1 MNKISAPASE
11 IGPGWTQEVVRRTKK
26 GSTSKSDRFY
36 ISPQGKRIRSWAE
49 VLPHV
54 SKIGGDSLS
63 GGGSSGKSAAS
74 SSSMI
79 DTTSESW
86 WFDHDAS
93 ILRGVES
100 FGASTKTMSMIKKKV
115 LAPAAAT
122 HSPKEMEERYKY
134 LMGLVGHTDNDSAT
148 LDDQNKW
155 KLPGQRGRSWLA
167 GVNQKR
173 KQYYTMNDGQQAAKK
188 AKKEA
193 TVQAA
198 QSTVGRR
205 SSRRSS

>member
-1 MNKISAPASE
+1 MNKISAPAPE
-11 IGPGWTQEVVRRTKK
+11 IGSGWTQEVVRRTKK

-36 ISPQGKRIRSWAE
+36 ISPQGKRIWSWAE

-93 ILRGVES
+93 ILRGV
-100 FGASTKTMSMIKKKV
+100 
-115 LAPAAAT
+115 
-122 HSPKEMEERYKY
+122 
-134 LMGLVGHTDNDSAT
+134 
-148 LDDQNKW
+148 
-155 KLPGQRGRSWLA
+155 
-167 GVNQKR
+167 
-173 KQYYTMNDGQQAAKK
+173 
-188 AKKEA
+188 
-193 TVQAA
+193 
-198 QSTVGRR
+198 
-205 SSRRSS
+205 

>member
-1 MNKISAPASE
+1 
-11 IGPGWTQEVVRRTKK
+11 
-26 GSTSKSDRFY
+26 
-36 ISPQGKRIRSWAE
+36 
-49 VLPHV
+49 
-54 SKIGGDSLS
+54 
-63 GGGSSGKSAAS
+63 
-74 SSSMI
+74 
-79 DTTSESW
+79 
-86 WFDHDAS
+86 
-93 ILRGVES
+93 
-100 FGASTKTMSMIKKKV
+100 MSMIKKKV

-167 GVNQKR
+167 AGVNQKR